1 MKNNINHIVNNSR
14 KRGLFA
20 SVGGL
25 FWKSKPEMKVDVRSG
40 ILRQIFLYVLFPDL
54 KLSGSSSW
62 FKQKT
67 NVAVLKHGDHPD
79 CEGPKVLSY
88 LCVKWRKWAKPLL
101 GTDIW
106 VYKHALSSRSV
117 AKTTLLCWPLT
128 FHNEPIWRK
137 QHKVGHSCSYC
148 VVIIKYMTAVV

>member
-20 SVGGL
+20 SVGVYFGNPNRKWRL
-25 FWKSKPEMKVDVRSG
+25 T
-40 ILRQIFLYVLFPDL
+40 YVAVSWDRFFSTCCFPIW

-137 QHKVGHSCSYC
+137 QHKVGQSCSYC
-148 VVIIKYMTAVV
+148 VVIIKYMAAVV